1 VPRVKRF
8 AIDDVLTKAIG
19 RFSNH
24 GYHAT
29 SIGDLVVCMGIGRGS
44 IYDTFGSK
52 RGLFVRALRSYIES
66 YDRSLQEILNQS
78 LAPDGAIIG
87 VFKEAA
93 ANGCFIVNAGVEL
106 ATHDAEITRI
116 VSGFYRTAEHR
127 FRVLI
132 EQGQRAGEITASVDP
147 RQTAHG
153 LFVLLLCLWV
163 LVRSGASG
171 EPVLRAA
178 AQQVLALVPAHQPD
192 CLEQKGAKMPVSAN
206 PPMAA
211 ADRSTNSRD

>member
-1 VPRVKRF
+1 MPRVKRF
-8 AIDDVLTKAIG
+8 AIDEVLTKAIG
-19 RFSNH
+19 RFSSH

-29 SIGDLVVCMGIGRGS
+29 SIGDLVDCMGIGRGS

-52 RGLFVRALRSYIES
+52 RGLFVRALRFYVKG
-66 YDRSLQEILNQS
+66 YDCSLQEILNQS
-78 LAPDGAIIG
+78 STPAAAIIG
-87 VFKEAA
+87 VFEEAA
-93 ANGCFIVNAGVEL
+93 ANGCFIVNAGIEL

-116 VSGFYRTAEHR
+116 VTDFYRTTEHR

-132 EQGQRAGEITASVDP
+132 EHGQRAGEIAACIDSL
-147 RQTAHG
+147 QTAHG

-178 AQQVLALVPAHQPD
+178 SQQVLELVPVHRPGG
-192 CLEQKGAKMPVSAN
+192 LEQKGAKMPVSAN
-206 PPMAA
+206 QPMAS
-211 ADRSTNSRD
+211 ADRSAGWA